1 MKQRSRATTGLFFGV
16 SAYLIW
22 GSFPLIIT
30 ASAFANPLETVV
42 WRVVFGFFFA
52 ALLVSI
58 TRAWRPIVELA
69 KSPKKLGWIA
79 VAALFIFINWETYV
93 IAVVTG
99 NTIESSLGY
108 FINPLITI
116 LFAVLILKEKLRPV
130 QWVALGIGFVAVV
143 VLTLDYGRPPWFAFI
158 LAFSFAI
165 YSLAKNKVGNKIP
178 ALQSFTLE
186 SAIVMPIAL
195 IQLAVVAS
203 MGPIM
208 LFTGVFEASV
218 LIGFGIMTAIP
229 LILFGAAASRIPLAS
244 IGFIAVIVL
253 TLDYG
258 RPPWFAFILA
268 FSFAIYSLAKNKV
281 GNKIPAL
288 QSFTLESAI
297 VMPVALIQLAV
308 VASMGPIMLFTG
320 VFEASV
326 LIGFGILTAIPLILF
341 GAAASRIPLASI
353 GFIQYLTPTLQF
365 LTAYFILQEP
375 MPAVRWIGFGL
386 VWVSLAVL
394 TFDALTARRGA
405 LPIAEQP

>member
-1 MKQRSRATTGLFFGV
+1 MKQRSRATTGLLFGV

-42 WRVVFGFFFA
+42 WRVVFGFLFA

-58 TRAWRPIVELA
+58 TKAWRPIIELA

-93 IAVVTG
+93 IAIVTG

-116 LFAVLILKEKLRPV
+116 LFAVLILKEKLRPM
-130 QWVALGIGFVAVV
+130 QWVALSIGLVAVL
-143 VLTLDYGRPPWFAFI
+143 VLTVDYGRPPWFALI
-158 LAFSFAI
+158 LALSFAI
-165 YSLAKNKVGNKIP
+165 YSLAKNKVGK
-178 ALQSFTLE
+178 S
-186 SAIVMPIAL
+186 
-195 IQLAVVAS
+195 
-203 MGPIM
+203 
-208 LFTGVFEASV
+208 
-218 LIGFGIMTAIP
+218 
-229 LILFGAAASRIPLAS
+229 
-244 IGFIAVIVL
+244 
-253 TLDYG
+253 
-258 RPPWFAFILA
+258 
-268 FSFAIYSLAKNKV
+268 
-281 GNKIPAL
+281 IPAL

-308 VASMGPIMLFTG
+308 VAATGPIMLFTG
-320 VFEASV
+320 VFETSV

-365 LTAYFILQEP
+365 LTAYFILLEP
-375 MPAVRWIGFGL
+375 MPPARWIGFGL
-386 VWVSLAVL
+386 VWISLAVL
-394 TFDALTARRGA
+394 TFDAIRSRRHA
-405 LPIAEQP
+405 MPVVETS

>member
-1 MKQRSRATTGLFFGV
+1 MKQRSRATTGILFGV

-42 WRVVFGFFFA
+42 WRVVFGFLFA

-58 TRAWRPIVELA
+58 TKAWRPIIELA

-116 LFAVLILKEKLRPV
+116 LFAVLILKEKLRPM
-130 QWVALGIGFVAVV
+130 QWVALGIGFIAVV
-143 VLTLDYGRPPWFAFI
+143 
-158 LAFSFAI
+158 
-165 YSLAKNKVGNKIP
+165 
-178 ALQSFTLE
+178 
-186 SAIVMPIAL
+186 
-195 IQLAVVAS
+195 
-203 MGPIM
+203 
-208 LFTGVFEASV
+208 
-218 LIGFGIMTAIP
+218 
-229 LILFGAAASRIPLAS
+229 
-244 IGFIAVIVL
+244 VL

-375 MPAVRWIGFGL
+375 MPAARWIGFGL
-386 VWVSLAVL
+386 VWFSLAVL
-394 TFDALTARRGA
+394 TFDALKARRGA